1 MRGNPISALSNGNLQ
16 DLRLQGQDE
25 AMEETRTDPPA
36 EVTDVLIKRGFK
48 RAAIVGMAT
57 GSSTVFQGAVT
68 MGVDTS
74 STPAAVVGAVL
85 IVVGVVV
92 TAVSAAGYRKYTAY
106 RARQV
111 DAVMARARRLARGE
125 GGAPALLDLGSGGEL
140 LRVMAPC
147 DLLTCGALVNGASSC
162 REMAAPPSRKGSVDI
177 LAVAKAAARR
187 GSADNLSVQV
197 TDASFGPNVRRGGD
211 APPGNRRQGGSTG
224 NLLDDGSTPP
234 TIELCPGMVVVPVY
248 LEEWSSTVEVYMP
261 DEHEAPPWLYSDML
275 LLFWLAVLLA
285 SLGHMMLNA
294 AFIVL
299 GAAFHTRPSL
309 TVDVLCGVLGSVGGL
324 CVVGAGG
331 AARRCHI
338 IYQNYLRQDAASSLD
353 DTSLFKRPALWQLL

>member
-1 MRGNPISALSNGNLQ
+1 
-16 DLRLQGQDE
+16 
-25 AMEETRTDPPA
+25 
-36 EVTDVLIKRGFK
+36 
-48 RAAIVGMAT
+48 MAT

-85 IVVGVVV
+85 MVVGVVV

-147 DLLTCGALVNGASSC
+147 DLLTSGALINGTGNGK
-162 REMAAPPSRKGSVDI
+162 EVGAAPSRKGSVDI
-177 LAVAKAAARR
+177 LAAAKAAARR
-187 GSADNLSVQV
+187 GSVDNLSVRV
-197 TDASFGPNVRRGGD
+197 TEASFGPTPRRGGD
-211 APPGNRRQGGSTG
+211 APRRQGGSTE
-224 NLLDDGSTPP
+224 NLLDAVAAPP

-261 DEHEAPPWLYSDML
+261 DEHEAPLWLYSDML
-275 LLFWLAVLLA
+275 LLFWLAVLLG
-285 SLGHMMLNA
+285 SLGHMLLNA

-309 TVDVLCGVLGSVGGL
+309 TVDVLCGVLGSIGGEPGRQADQQG
-324 CVVGAGG
+324 VQVQATSSQVAG
-331 AARRCHI
+331 
-338 IYQNYLRQDAASSLD
+338 
-353 DTSLFKRPALWQLL
+353 

>member
-1 MRGNPISALSNGNLQ
+1 MRGNPISALSNRNLQ
-16 DLRLQGQDE
+16 DLRLQGQDK

-85 IVVGVVV
+85 IVV
-92 TAVSAAGYRKYTAY
+92 
-106 RARQV
+106 

-147 DLLTCGALVNGASSC
+147 DLLTCGALVNGASSG
-162 REMAAPPSRKGSVDI
+162 REVAAPPSRKGSVDI

-211 APPGNRRQGGSTG
+211 APSGNRRQGGSTG

-309 TVDVLCGVLGSVGGL
+309 TVDVLCGVLGSMGGL